1 VNFKIAALSLGLT
14 LSFSAVAEGATEP
27 KYDCTATE
35 TRDHLFSVAHALFAP
50 STIPEP
56 EEFEKS
62 YIQKKIEEAAAG
74 DDKSQSCVT
83 IFTDPK
89 LDNDWKEAVSDV
101 RNLPSQFSFTSIDAA
116 VIEAA
121 FNKLKD
127 KAREAVSKTLQSLG
141 EDICNALSTDNLK
154 EIALDAANKKYG
166 TSAKS
171 LRISAFASEMR
182 EDALDD
188 ADDNIKMLLSDKELE
203 KKMDSEAKTEIKK
216 LRKKLWQNF

>member
-1 VNFKIAALSLGLT
+1 MNFKIAALSLGLT
-14 LSFSAVAEGATEP
+14 LSFSAVAEGAAEP

-62 YIQKKIEEAAAG
+62 YIQKKIEEAAEG
-74 DDKSQSCVT
+74 DDESQSCVT
-83 IFTDPK
+83 IFTDPE
-89 LDNDWKEAVSDV
+89 LDNEWQEAIKDI

-127 KAREAVSKTLQSLG
+127 KAREAVTKTLQSLG
-141 EDICNALSTDNLK
+141 EDICQALSTDNLK
-154 EIALDAANKKYG
+154 EMALDATNEKYG

-171 LRISAFASEMR
+171 MRISAFASEMR
-182 EDALDD
+182 DDALDD

-203 KKMDSEAKTEIKK
+203 KRMDSESQTEIKK

>member
-1 VNFKIAALSLGLT
+1 MKLKFAALSLGIT
-14 LSFSAVAEGATEP
+14 LSFSAFAEGVAEP

-35 TRDHLFSVAHALFAP
+35 TRDHLLSVSHALFAP

-62 YIQKKIEEAAAG
+62 YIQKKIEEAAEG
-74 DDKSQSCVT
+74 DDESQSCVT
-83 IFTDPK
+83 IFTDPE
-89 LDNDWKEAVSDV
+89 LDDGWKEAIEDI
-101 RNLPSQFSFTSIDAA
+101 RNLPSEFTFQSIDAA

-121 FNKLKD
+121 FNRLKE
-127 KAREAVSKTLQSLG
+127 KAREAVTKTLESLG
-141 EDICNALSTDNLK
+141 EDICNALSTDNLT
-154 EIALDAANKKYG
+154 EIALDAVNEKYG

-171 LRISAFASEMR
+171 LRVSAFVSEMR
-182 EDALDD
+182 DDALDD

-203 KKMDSEAKTEIKK
+203 KRMDSEAKTEIKK